1 MNISICIHLNIYLC
15 ALTPDGDIADDE
27 DSKDKKR
34 TCGSPPDVLGALA
47 YRGDQLVATDMV
59 K

>member
-1 MNISICIHLNIYLC
+1 M
-15 ALTPDGDIADDE
+15 TPDGDIADDE